1 VKTAAGLVVL
11 VSLLLAPMGP
21 TGAAAQE
28 SDNAVFHYSLLD
40 VDVATSSDFVV
51 GRWHATGWIGTDFDR
66 VWWSTEGEGL
76 DRELEGAEAMLL
88 YGRYVRR
95 FWDLVVGYRHEVLPA
110 SQGYLT
116 VGVMGLAP
124 YWFEVSLF
132 GFVSYDGD
140 PSLRLEAET
149 DLFLTQRAVLTLG
162 GEADWLITGD
172 DTLDLDAGFRTI
184 ELGIRTRYEIR
195 RKFAPYVDLTWVD
208 EAQPRT
214 LLPGA
219 VEAGRFRLGA
229 GLRLIY

>member
-1 VKTAAGLVVL
+1 MKTAACLVVM
-11 VSLLLAPMGP
+11 VFLLLAPMVSR
-21 TGAAAQE
+21 GAAAQE
-28 SDNAVFHYSLLD
+28 PDNAVFHYSLLD
-40 VDVATSSDFVV
+40 VDVARSSDFVV

-66 VWWSTEGEGL
+66 VWWSTTGEGL
-76 DRELEGAEAMLL
+76 DGELEGAEAMLL

-95 FWDLVVGYRHEVLPA
+95 FWDVVVGYRQEVRPV

-124 YWFEVSLF
+124 YWFEVGLF

-140 PSLRLEAET
+140 PSLGLEAKT

-162 GEADWLITGD
+162 GEADFLITSD

-219 VEAGRFRLGA
+219 VGGSHFRLGA